1 MMYPEL
7 ASALAAKDEIEDKVA
22 SDSADEGDHLCQI
35 FEGHDNTVR

>member
-22 SDSADEGDHLCQI
+22 SDSADEGDHLCKFLMVMVI
-35 FEGHDNTVR
+35 LR